1 MTRTAKGAAAQQATV
16 GLGRAWTMIFILSA
30 LSIVSFVDR
39 FALGLLVQPLKADL
53 GVSDVQIGLLF
64 GSAFAIFYGAITLP
78 LARLAD
84 RGNRVRL
91 IVIAAILWSAC
102 TFFSGFATS
111 FLMLVLLRIG
121 LAVGEA
127 ALTPST
133 FSLIGD
139 LLPPNRRTFGGT
151 VYNGFGM
158 AGASGAYIIGSATI
172 GFVYWIQKDGYFVD
186 LRVWQAVFFIIGL
199 PGLVLAAIL
208 AAVGRE
214 PARSPAAVHVEA
226 ASFMDVVRY
235 VKTQGWLYVG
245 LFLGA
250 GFIQLG
256 TNAFLAW
263 TPTYLSRAYG
273 MSIVD
278 AGLTF
283 GFYNLI
289 AFVSGS
295 LIVPLVGVWVGRY
308 RRDGV
313 VLIGAACAILHLIFC
328 VAAVLQSSSSSFL
341 FFTVIGMMLAV
352 GGASNVL
359 VSIHMFTPPRM
370 RATLTAAITI
380 CLTTVTLGLAPPL
393 VAALSDYFGSG
404 PDALGVGM
412 GLVAA
417 LGGSIA
423 LLLFCAARK
432 RVLLYLAMSD
442 DKPAVEA
449 SS

>member
-1 MTRTAKGAAAQQATV
+1 MTRIAKGAAAQGVTV
-16 GLGRAWTMIFILSA
+16 GLGRAWSMILILSA
-30 LSIVSFVDR
+30 LSIVSFLDR
-39 FALGLLVQPLKADL
+39 FALGLLVQPLKQDL

-64 GSAFAIFYGAITLP
+64 GSAFALFYGAITLP

-91 IVIAAILWSAC
+91 IVVAAVCWSAC
-102 TFFSGFATS
+102 TILSGFATS
-111 FLMLVLLRIG
+111 FLMLVLLRVG

-151 VYNGFGM
+151 VYNGLGM

-172 GFVYWIQKDGYFVD
+172 GLVYWIQKDGYFVD
-186 LRVWQAVFFIIGL
+186 LRVWQAVFIITGL
-199 PGLVLAAIL
+199 PGLLLAAIL
-208 AAVGRE
+208 VTVGRE
-214 PARSPAAVHVEA
+214 PARVAAAVHVEA
-226 ASFMDVVRY
+226 ASFRDVLRY
-235 VKTQGWLYVG
+235 VKTQGWLYAG

-263 TPTYLSRAYG
+263 APTYLSRAYG
-273 MSIVD
+273 MPIVD
-278 AGLTF
+278 AGLTY
-283 GFYNLI
+283 GLYNLI
-289 AFVSGS
+289 AFVTGS
-295 LIVPLVGVWVGRY
+295 LVVPLVGVWVGRY

-313 VLIGAACAILHLIFC
+313 VLIGAVCAVLHLVFC
-328 VAAVLQSSSSSFL
+328 VAAVLQSSPSAFL
-341 FFTVIGMMLAV
+341 FFTFIGMMLSV

-380 CLTTVTLGLAPPL
+380 CLTTITLGLGPPL
-393 VAALSDYFGSG
+393 AAALSDRFGSG

-423 LLLFCAARK
+423 ILLFCAARK
-432 RVLLYLAMSD
+432 RVLLYLAMSEGR
-442 DKPAVEA
+442 PAVEA